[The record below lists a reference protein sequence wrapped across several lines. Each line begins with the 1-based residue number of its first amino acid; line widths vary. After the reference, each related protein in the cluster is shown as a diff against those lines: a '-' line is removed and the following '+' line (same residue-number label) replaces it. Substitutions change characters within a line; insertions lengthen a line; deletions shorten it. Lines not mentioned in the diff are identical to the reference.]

1 MEHTSDIVY
10 EGKLIGESSYED
22 RSRKFTEVEID
33 GVKIDFYDGK
43 NRVIH
48 EVKKSSKMEDA
59 HIAQVKYYIYK
70 LFVKGIDGV
79 KGLIEYPKLK
89 KKLTVELS
97 GDDIRVVEQ
106 WETEVRAIADQE
118 TCPPLASLKVCK
130 NCSYHDFCH
139 AGE

>member
-10 EGKLIGESSYED
+10 EGRLIGDSSYDD

-48 EVKKSSKMEDA
+48 EVKKSAKMEDA

-70 LFVKGIDGV
+70 LLAKGIDGV
-79 KGLIEYPKLK
+79 TGLIEYPKLK

-97 GDDIRVVEQ
+97 GDDVSVVEQ
-106 WETEVRAIADQE
+106 WEKDVRTIADQE
-118 TCPPLASLKVCK
+118 VCPPLATFKVCK